1 MAIEGGLRESA
12 AFDEGGSLVLVTE
25 RSVLVSEEKRTVF
38 TLRCTHDLTTMTPTW
53 YDQLGEPLVE
63 DQRTS
68 EC

>member
-25 RSVLVSEEKRTVF
+25 RSVAEEKRTVF